1 MKPPRPLP
9 YALLFAL
16 CCQTLS
22 LGAQPAAPPH
32 GQRAA
37 TASDWPAWRGP
48 SADGQAAE
56 GQSVPVRWSETENIV
71 WRAEIRGRGHSS
83 PTVVGAHIY
92 LATADLE
99 KEEQLVVCYER
110 ATGKLAW
117 ETIVHKGDIDMGGH
131 RNGSQAS
138 STVAWDGERLY
149 INFLNNRAVH
159 TSALDTNGKL
169 LWQTRVSD
177 FQIHQGFGSS
187 PVVYQSVVLVTADHR
202 GGGKISGLNK
212 QTGQILW
219 QQERPKVANYASA
232 SVLHVAGKTQ
242 AILAGCNLVAG
253 YDPLSGR
260 KLWELEGSTEE
271 TVVTAVTDGARV
283 FVGGGYPKN
292 HTLAVEADGSGK
304 IAWQNAT
311 RVYVPSMLV
320 KDGHLYAVLD
330 SGQAV
335 CWQSDTGEELW
346 REKVDRDF
354 YGSPVMLGTRI
365 YATNQHGI
373 TSVFEA
379 TPKQFKLLAQNA
391 LGDECFSSPSICGDR
406 IYLRSAKK
414 GDRRQEYL
422 WSIGQ

>member
-1 MKPPRPLP
+1 
-9 YALLFAL
+9 
-16 CCQTLS
+16 
-22 LGAQPAAPPH
+22 
-32 GQRAA
+32 
-37 TASDWPAWRGP
+37 
-48 SADGQAAE
+48 
-56 GQSVPVRWSETENIV
+56 VPVRWSETEHIV

-83 PTVVGAHIY
+83 PTVVGPHIY
-92 LATADLE
+92 LATADIE
-99 KEEQLVVCYER
+99 KEEQLVLCYER
-110 ATGKLAW
+110 ATGKLLW
-117 ETIVHKGDIDMGGH
+117 ETVLHKGNIDMGGH
-131 RNGSQAS
+131 RNASQAS

-159 TSALDTNGKL
+159 TSALDANGKL

-219 QQERPKVANYASA
+219 QQDRPKVANYASP

-242 AILAGCNLVAG
+242 AILAGCNLVTG
-253 YDPLSGR
+253 YDPLSGK

-271 TVVTAVTDGARV
+271 TVVTAVTDGARI

-292 HTLAVEADGSGK
+292 HTMAVEADGSGK
-304 IAWQNAT
+304 IAWQNGT
-311 RVYVPSMLV
+311 RAYVPSMLV

-335 CWQSDTGEELW
+335 CWKSDTGEELW

-354 YGSPVMLGTRI
+354 YGSPVMVGTRI
-365 YATNQHGI
+365 YSTNQHGI
-373 TSVFEA
+373 TSVFDA
-379 TPKQFKLLAQNA
+379 TPKEFKLLAQNA
-391 LGDECFSSPSICGDR
+391 LGDECFSSPSICGNR

-414 GDRRQEYL
+414 GEPRREYL
-422 WSIGQ
+422 WCIGE